1 MLGHLQGLFS
11 YLDMLAEGS
20 QRHVELIAGRG
31 FAMELRLQPVAASVR
46 DKIPLTQH
54 QISRLFE
61 TRPESKVS
69 LEH

>member
-20 QRHVELIAGRG
+20 QRHAELIAGRG
-31 FAMELRLQPVAASVR
+31 FTRELRLQSVAAPAR
-46 DKIPLTQH
+46 EKLPLIQH

-61 TRPESKVS
+61 VTQKSKVS
-69 LEH
+69 IEH

>member
-1 MLGHLQGLFS
+1 MYGHLQGFLSF
-11 YLDMLAEGS
+11 LDVLAAGS

-31 FAMELRLQPVAASVR
+31 FSPQLQLLPAVAPAR
-46 DKIPLTQH
+46 DKIPLTQD

-61 TRPESKVS
+61 TRPRSKVS

>member
-1 MLGHLQGLFS
+1 MLGHLQGVFS

-31 FAMELRLQPVAASVR
+31 FTPQLRLQPVAVAAR
-46 DKIPLTQH
+46 DKLPLTQH

-61 TRPESKVS
+61 TPRKSKVS
-69 LEH
+69 IEH